1 MTSLSVVIP
10 TVRAGDD
17 LDRCL
22 ASLTEQAFSDLEVIV
37 VDNGS
42 AGVTASGVQVIRNE
56 ENTGFVGAC
65 NQGLAAASGDL
76 VLLLNDDTLVE
87 DGALHALVE
96 TMERRPRWG
105 ACQALLLLLSDPT
118 RLDSAGSFLTATG
131 FLVHRGIREPAA
143 PYESEEEIFAGKGAA
158 LVLRREALADS
169 GVFDATF
176 FAYFEETDLC
186 WRLWLSGWEVGLAP
200 TARVQ
205 HDVGATSSALSPA
218 FVQFHSYK
226 NRIRTLL
233 KNLGP
238 LRLAWMLPFHVVLCM
253 CLVFWYLVR
262 GRAAISRG
270 IAHALW
276 WNLTHLGGTLRERR
290 RIQRARRVSDRE
302 LMPRI
307 KRPLAPRAFLG
318 YARVD

>member
-17 LDRCL
+17 LNRCL
-22 ASLTEQAFSDLEVIV
+22 RSLAEQAYPELEVIV

-42 AGVTASGVQVIRNE
+42 SGVTAKGAKVIRNE

-65 NQGLAAASGDL
+65 NQGLAAASGQL
-76 VLLLNDDTLVE
+76 VLLLNDDTEVE
-87 DGALHALVE
+87 AGALRELAE
-96 TMERRPRWG
+96 AMERHPRWG
-105 ACQALLLLLSDPT
+105 ACQAMLLLLSDPAKV
-118 RLDSAGSFLTATG
+118 DSAGSFLTSTG
-131 FLVHRGIREPAA
+131 FLVHRGIRGPAA
-143 PYESEEEIFAGKGAA
+143 EYKEEEEIFAAKGAA
-158 LVLRREALADS
+158 LVLRRSALEDS
-169 GVFDATF
+169 GVLDPAF
-176 FAYFEETDLC
+176 FVYFEETDLC
-186 WRLWLSGWEVGLAP
+186 WRLWLSGWEVGLVP
-200 TARVQ
+200 DARVL

-238 LRLAWMLPFHVVLCM
+238 LRLAWMLPFHLGICVSLVL
-253 CLVFWYLVR
+253 WYLVR
-262 GRAAISRG
+262 GRFAVSRG
-270 IAHALW
+270 ILRALG
-276 WNLTHLGGTLRERR
+276 WNVTHLGGTLHERR
-290 RIQRARRVSDRE
+290 RVQRGRRLPDGE

-307 KRPLAPRAFLG
+307 TRPLAPRAFLT